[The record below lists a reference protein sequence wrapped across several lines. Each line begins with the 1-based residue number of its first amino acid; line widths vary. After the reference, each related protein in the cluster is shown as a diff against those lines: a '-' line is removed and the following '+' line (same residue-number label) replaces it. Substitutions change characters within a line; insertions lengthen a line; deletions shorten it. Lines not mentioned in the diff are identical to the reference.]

1 MLACLALAP
10 LAGARGLDTNFATNG
25 IDILSEGGADV
36 HAIAHLPRPD
46 GGSAVVFAYQ
56 TVNSCPAERWCLVV
70 ERFADNGF
78 FIGQNYTSVTA
89 NFTRVSAAA
98 IDSQGRIVV
107 VGSHKI
113 GSGPDHDFRIVRL
126 TPQGAL
132 DGSFIREVS
141 FDVANSDWRD
151 EALAVAIDATDRIV
165 VAGSANTSNIGDVEF
180 GIARLLPTGTLDPAF
195 NNGGKRRIPY
205 EVIPGRSFA
214 IATAMSIDSAGRIVI
229 GGNVLDLNL
238 GRVRIGM
245 ARLLPSGDYDTTW
258 CQTTCTANVYPAIH
272 SGRSVT
278 YFGNINDPRT
288 HTVAALAVNGSNQV
302 AIVGDHIHARK
313 ACAEAIRAV
322 AANMAAHDVD
332 GGVERGDGLHRA
344 IQQGEQFG
352 LRDGARRARGR
363 RFGLIRIG
371 IDALDQGHGL
381 LHIAAQ
387 EQGIGLIAGH
397 RVGIR
402 IDADIGIAPE
412 GLRLFGKFDGGGEI
426 ARQQQRGGG
435 AAHLYAARQRAAVAC
450 IRRQRCRLPRRIGCA
465 LHVAA
470 CPQPLAAKHQCMSW
484 HHPAFALFG
493 RHVAFDADER
503 GIQLIHF
510 SDADGGVGTVQ
521 IGQHAGAC
529 RRGEQVRLHRIEQL
543 QHTRVIAALQEQIG
557 KRQLQRSLH
566 WRITEL
572 AEQVGIGGQIEQG
585 LRADGF
591 PG

>member
-1 MLACLALAP
+1 MENDVKPASSAALAALFHPSRLRPAARLARWAVLACLALAP

-302 AIVGDHIHARK
+302 AIVGDHTVSVQQGYAMTFDTAGNWNAEKSLNGAATDPDGASATMGGVAFISPSDLIVTGVAGYSSSNLSWFFAQRLVNSASTSSLTPRGGWGFSGEALSLIWFALGGISGDPYGNVPHAT
-313 ACAEAIRAV
+313 AIDSAGRVLMSGATPGGNGKLVGV
-322 AANMAAHDVD
+322 AA
-332 GGVERGDGLHRA
+332 RLQGDAMFRN
-344 IQQGEQFG
+344 
-352 LRDGARRARGR
+352 
-363 RFGLIRIG
+363 
-371 IDALDQGHGL
+371 
-381 LHIAAQ
+381 
-387 EQGIGLIAGH
+387 
-397 RVGIR
+397 
-402 IDADIGIAPE
+402 
-412 GLRLFGKFDGGGEI
+412 
-426 ARQQQRGGG
+426 
-435 AAHLYAARQRAAVAC
+435 
-450 IRRQRCRLPRRIGCA
+450 
-465 LHVAA
+465 
-470 CPQPLAAKHQCMSW
+470 
-484 HHPAFALFG
+484 
-493 RHVAFDADER
+493 
-503 GIQLIHF
+503 
-510 SDADGGVGTVQ
+510 
-521 IGQHAGAC
+521 
-529 RRGEQVRLHRIEQL
+529 
-543 QHTRVIAALQEQIG
+543 
-557 KRQLQRSLH
+557 
-566 WRITEL
+566 
-572 AEQVGIGGQIEQG
+572 
-585 LRADGF
+585 GF
-591 PG
+591 E